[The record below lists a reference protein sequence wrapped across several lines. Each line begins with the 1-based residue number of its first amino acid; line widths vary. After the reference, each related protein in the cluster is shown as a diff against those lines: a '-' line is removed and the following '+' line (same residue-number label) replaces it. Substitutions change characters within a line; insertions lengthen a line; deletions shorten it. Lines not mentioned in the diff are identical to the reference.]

1 MKVKEGRKKR
11 EKDPQVQ
18 SLLKALLAT
27 RALHPAKVTRAMP
40 EGKKMGGGGVAGA
53 LTLRQ
58 RWNIKTKHRVPMGYI
73 PPPPTREGD
82 CTKLS
87 TTQQRSMIT

>member
-11 EKDPQVQ
+11 EKEPQVQ

-27 RALHPAKVTRAMP
+27 HALHPAKVTRAMP
-40 EGKKMGGGGVAGA
+40 EGKKMGGGGAGA

-58 RWNIKTKHRVPMGYI
+58 RWNIKTKHRVPMGCI
-73 PPPPTREGD
+73 PPPPTREED